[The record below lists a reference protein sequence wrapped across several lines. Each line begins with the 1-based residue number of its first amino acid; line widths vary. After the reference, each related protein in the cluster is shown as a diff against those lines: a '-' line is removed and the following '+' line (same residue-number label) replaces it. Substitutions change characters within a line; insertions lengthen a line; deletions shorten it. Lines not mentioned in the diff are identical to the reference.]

1 MKNKSS
7 QLVSRAPTLA
17 QNHRR
22 FSSRI
27 NAMRRIFCFAVIWV
41 LLEGPVYASDQQ
53 LQKAPNFSSDAQW
66 IDTGAEGK
74 KVPHSIKGY
83 RGHVLLI
90 DFWEYTCINCIRDFS
105 VVKRWYA
112 KYHAFGFDV
121 VGVHYGEFAIGFNAD
136 NVRDAAKR
144 FQLPWPVVA
153 DLQGSV
159 WRDYHSNVWPNRFLV
174 DQNGMIVLNVQGEG
188 NDRPMEEKIRELLAA
203 THPEVKEIPLDPPE
217 NTFEPGCGVATQ
229 ETYVGDWFGR
239 GAIANPKAYRNDD
252 QATNFHADEEPVD
265 GKVMFSGRWVT
276 RQDGV
281 TSDEKHGM
289 AELRYHARSAYAVLS
304 VENSNKLVR
313 VDLRQDGKPLA
324 QNEAGVD
331 VHFDAQG
338 SYLEVGAPRMYYLV
352 KNTGFGSHLLSLEPE
367 AAGFDLHS
375 FTYGN
380 DCQQDFEQK

>member
-1 MKNKSS
+1 MRKTLSAFFVFVIAVA
-7 QLVSRAPTLA
+7 VS
-17 QNHRR
+17 
-22 FSSRI
+22 
-27 NAMRRIFCFAVIWV
+27 V
-41 LLEGPVYASDQQ
+41 LPAAPVYANEKQ
-53 LQKAPNFSSDAQW
+53 LQKAPNFSPDAQW
-66 IDTGAEGK
+66 VDTGAAGQK
-74 KVPHSIKGY
+74 IPHSIKGY

-112 KYHAFGFDV
+112 KYHTYGFDV
-121 VGVHYGEFAIGFNAD
+121 VGVHYGEFAIGFSAD

-153 DLQGSV
+153 DLQGSI
-159 WRDYHSNVWPNRFLV
+159 WRDYHSNFWPNRFLI

-188 NDRPMEEKIRELLAA
+188 NNRPMEEKIRELLATA
-203 THPEVKEIPLDPPE
+203 HPEVKQIPLDPPE
-217 NTFEPGCGVATQ
+217 NTFLPSCGVPTQ

-239 GAIANPKAYRNDD
+239 GAIANPKAYNNDGD
-252 QATNFHADEEPVD
+252 ATTFRAEGEPAD
-265 GKVMFSGRWVT
+265 GKVMFSGRWIT

-281 TSDEKHGM
+281 TSDEKHGT
-289 AELRYHARSAYAVLS
+289 AELRYHARSVYAVLS
-304 VENSNKLVR
+304 VENPGKPVR
-313 VDLRQDGKPLA
+313 VDLQQDGKPLE

-352 KNTGFGSHLLSLEPE
+352 KNTAFGAHLLSLEPE